1 MASAAPTSKIL
12 ELFDSDFISDP
23 HPTLAKLR
31 EESPAHLVATPNGLK
46 TWLVTRYEDA
56 KALLTDP
63 RVSKDM
69 RVGYGLVPQNFADPE
84 KQAHFQA
91 QRGTRKQFA
100 TELSTTMLDSDPPD
114 HTRLRKLVAKAFT
127 MRQVEA
133 LRPRITELVTELL
146 DAIEDRDEVDL
157 MDALSFPV
165 PFTVICW
172 LLGVPPEDRDKFRRW
187 SNLLT
192 SGQGSEEALDA
203 SQDMV
208 GYLRALIAD
217 KRENPADDMLTA
229 LIEATDEG
237 EKLDEI
243 ELISMAFLL
252 LVAGHETTVNLLNT
266 GTLALLTNPDQRALL
281 AADAGLWDSAI
292 DEFLRIDAPLANAT
306 WRFTLEPIR
315 LGDVLIPKGE
325 FITISL
331 SAAGRD
337 PKRYTD
343 PDRVD
348 ITRKN
353 SGHLAF
359 GHGIHHC
366 IGAPLA
372 RLEGRIVLGELF
384 RRFPRLSLA
393 TPKDE
398 LSWRPSFNLRGLA
411 SLPVR
416 LR

>member
-1 MASAAPTSKIL
+1 MASAATTSNVL
-12 ELFDSDFISDP
+12 ELFDSDFIRDP
-23 HPTLAKLR
+23 HPTLAPLR
-31 EESPAHLVATPNGLK
+31 EQSPAHLVATPNGLK
-46 TWLVTRYEDA
+46 TWLVTRYDDA

-69 RVGYGLVPQNFADPE
+69 RVGYGLVPQNFVDLE

-114 HTRLRKLVAKAFT
+114 HTRLRRLVAKAFT

-146 DAIEDRDEVDL
+146 DAIEAQDEVDL

-172 LLGVPPEDRDKFRRW
+172 LLGVPPSDRDQFRRW

-192 SGQGSEEALDA
+192 SGQGTEEALDA

-208 GYLRALIAD
+208 VYLRALITD
-217 KRENPADDMLTA
+217 KRENPAEDMLSA

-237 EKLDEI
+237 DKLDEI

-266 GTLALLTNPDQRALL
+266 ATLALLTHPDQRALL
-281 AADAGLWDSAI
+281 EADPGLWDSAL

-306 WRFTLEPIR
+306 WRFTLEPIQ

-337 PKRYTD
+337 PKRYAN

-372 RLEGRIVLGELF
+372 RLEGRIVLAELF
-384 RRFPRLSLA
+384 RRFPGLSLA
-393 TPKDE
+393 TPKGE

-411 SLPVR
+411 CLPVR

>member
-1 MASAAPTSKIL
+1 MASAATKSEVL
-12 ELFDSDFISDP
+12 ELFDSDFIRNP
-23 HPTLAKLR
+23 HPTLASLR

-56 KALLTDP
+56 KALLTDS

-69 RVGYGLVPQNFADPE
+69 RVGYGLVPQNFVDPE

-146 DAIEDRDEVDL
+146 DALDCQDEADL
-157 MDALSFPV
+157 MEALSFPV

-172 LLGVPPEDRDKFRRW
+172 LLGVPPEDRDRFRRW

-192 SGQGSEEALDA
+192 SGQGTEEALDA

-208 GYLRALIAD
+208 AYLRGLIAA
-217 KRENPADDMLTA
+217 KRAQPSDDMLSA

-237 EKLDEI
+237 EKLDEV

-266 GTLALLTNPDQRALL
+266 GALALLTNPDQRALL
-281 AADAGLWDSAI
+281 EADPSLWDGAI

-315 LGDVLIPKGE
+315 LGDVTIPKGE

-337 PKRYTD
+337 PKRYDD

-348 ITRKN
+348 ITRKA

-384 RRFPRLSLA
+384 RRFPGLSLA
-393 TPKDE
+393 TPADE
-398 LSWRPSFNLRGLA
+398 LPWRPSFNLRGLA

>member
-1 MASAAPTSKIL
+1 MASAATPNTVL
-12 ELFDSDFISDP
+12 ELFDSDFLRDP
-23 HPTLAKLR
+23 HPTLASLR
-31 EESPAHLVATPNGLK
+31 EESPARLVATPNGLK

-56 KALLTDP
+56 RALLTDP

-69 RVGYGLVPQNFADPE
+69 RVGYGLVPQNFVDAE

-146 DAIEDRDEVDL
+146 DALDCHDEADL
-157 MDALSFPV
+157 MDSLSFPV

-172 LLGVPPEDRDKFRRW
+172 LLGVPPEDRDTFRRW

-208 GYLRALIAD
+208 AYLRALIAV
-217 KRENPADDMLTA
+217 KRETPADDMLTA

-237 EKLDEI
+237 EKLDEV

-281 AADAGLWDSAI
+281 EADPGLWDSAI

-315 LGDVLIPKGE
+315 LGEVLIPEGE

-331 SAAGRD
+331 TAAGRD
-337 PKRYTD
+337 PKRYDD

-372 RLEGRIVLGELF
+372 RLEGRIVLSELF
-384 RRFPRLSLA
+384 RRFPGLSLA
-393 TPKDE
+393 KPAEE